1 MAGRIT
7 RDIIERKIGEKI
19 TNSKIFSKPAN
30 SGPIMIPPIP
40 DSKFIGTLPEGDLE
54 GPNLQEKQHQDA
66 YEAEVKLYRSL
77 EELKKNYVVI
87 HQLKFTHEQYSVF
100 VKEHNCNKK
109 LCERGEKDHP
119 CHKQLRQIEGECDFV
134 VVGANFVVIFEVK
147 ALTLQNADVD
157 KVKFVGC
164 CESALL
170 QRKRMKDLVKS
181 IDRTV
186 VTFEFTVF
194 PNISI
199 NDVEERYLNDETII
213 FSEDLQYITSIVAS
227 CEEFSRFLVPI
238 KFYFRGGLCRCLT
251 GLWCIDQENKWDLIS
266 CELTKCIKD
275 IDQKLRGALVT
286 REAVDSETYKT
297 RGKGKAKR
305 KKIYPENPEMVEAP
319 DLFKSYLNISCLTKD
334 QLDVFNSEER
344 FLWVE
349 GPAGSG
355 KTITM
360 LGKIID
366 IVKNKSAQSRVLLY
380 SWEGLP
386 AVQHYYKILNSI
398 FEERTCAVVTHYYKN
413 FEGDYYDKM
422 AAAEKSL
429 SNKLIK
435 YSKRR
440 IVILLME
447 DKEVLTSPKIYEIM
461 TSFNYVFVD
470 DYQKLI
476 DITADIN
483 DIKNTNE
490 YFSECNIFFNGLQ
503 PLVKNRATNNTS
515 LWVFCDMGQSC
526 SNPVLTA
533 FDIDGKKV
541 LDEFKNM
548 FESQKKLSVNVRN
561 TYEIATVLSVIR
573 EHYNKMDLTNKSNL
587 LGLLPQQRGHF
598 LRGTKPT
605 IYLKLA
611 NSPAAF
617 EGILEEELKLLR
629 GRGSSLDQKK
639 IGIMYHTDLQI
650 ENGFELS
657 NSICRCIVA
666 QNASCRYT
674 LYDIYDVIKTNACSS
689 AEWTAIIYIFRFYSE
704 SKHTYVPASPTGDKQ
719 GWFSDLIPFLYTALS
734 RARVH
739 STVIIYNYT
748 PFHCEYT
755 DKMLSDLYRNYR
767 DVCKMIVSDDIYHN
781 FHPLVNHYF

>member
-275 IDQKLRGALVT
+275 IDHDG
-286 REAVDSETYKT
+286 
-297 RGKGKAKR
+297 
-305 KKIYPENPEMVEAP
+305 
-319 DLFKSYLNISCLTKD
+319 LTD
-334 QLDVFNSEER
+334 Q
-344 FLWVE
+344 
-349 GPAGSG
+349 
-355 KTITM
+355 
-360 LGKIID
+360 
-366 IVKNKSAQSRVLLY
+366 Y
-380 SWEGLP
+380 
-386 AVQHYYKILNSI
+386 
-398 FEERTCAVVTHYYKN
+398 
-413 FEGDYYDKM
+413 
-422 AAAEKSL
+422 
-429 SNKLIK
+429 
-435 YSKRR
+435 
-440 IVILLME
+440 
-447 DKEVLTSPKIYEIM
+447 
-461 TSFNYVFVD
+461 
-470 DYQKLI
+470 
-476 DITADIN
+476 
-483 DIKNTNE
+483 
-490 YFSECNIFFNGLQ
+490 
-503 PLVKNRATNNTS
+503 
-515 LWVFCDMGQSC
+515 
-526 SNPVLTA
+526 
-533 FDIDGKKV
+533 
-541 LDEFKNM
+541 
-548 FESQKKLSVNVRN
+548 
-561 TYEIATVLSVIR
+561 
-573 EHYNKMDLTNKSNL
+573 
-587 LGLLPQQRGHF
+587 
-598 LRGTKPT
+598 
-605 IYLKLA
+605 
-611 NSPAAF
+611 
-617 EGILEEELKLLR
+617 
-629 GRGSSLDQKK
+629 
-639 IGIMYHTDLQI
+639 
-650 ENGFELS
+650 
-657 NSICRCIVA
+657 
-666 QNASCRYT
+666 RYT
-674 LYDIYDVIKTNACSS
+674 LRT
-689 AEWTAIIYIFRFYSE
+689 
-704 SKHTYVPASPTGDKQ
+704 HP
-719 GWFSDLIPFLYTALS
+719 YTTTLNRS
-734 RARVH
+734 
-739 STVIIYNYT
+739 
-748 PFHCEYT
+748 C
-755 DKMLSDLYRNYR
+755 
-767 DVCKMIVSDDIYHN
+767 
-781 FHPLVNHYF
+781 